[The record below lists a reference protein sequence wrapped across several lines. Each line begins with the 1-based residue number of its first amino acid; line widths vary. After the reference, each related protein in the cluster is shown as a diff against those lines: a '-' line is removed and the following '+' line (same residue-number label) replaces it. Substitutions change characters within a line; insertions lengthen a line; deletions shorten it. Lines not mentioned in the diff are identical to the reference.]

1 MTNLDIIKQK
11 MHKVNDEWVRVR
23 NEMYELRKQ
32 EIEEQK
38 EILKKHIGRCFK
50 REDTDI
56 WCIIIDVPQEYHTMT
71 GIDFNE
77 HQLPAM
83 FLYFKSLDQ
92 DTKDRAVLDYDTF
105 FIGDLPERDHPLKS
119 MQKVF
124 WKEVSPELFWKVYDR
139 FCNTIREQVQVRIE
153 SAAASEFAKLGQ
165 SGLSEEKPNGGW
177 FETNKKLAEEMS
189 DE

>member
-1 MTNLDIIKQK
+1 

-38 EILKKHIGRCFK
+38 EILKTHIGRCFK
-50 REDTDI
+50 REDSDI

-83 FLYFKSLDQ
+83 FLYFKSCDQ
-92 DTKDRAVLDYDTF
+92 DTMGRAVLDYDTF
-105 FIGDLPERDHPLKS
+105 FIGDLPEREHPLKS

-124 WKEVSPELFWKVYDR
+124 WKEVSPELFWKVYDK
-139 FCNTIREQVQVRIE
+139 FCNTVRAQVQGAWRRPLHPNLQNWPNRVYPKKNLT
-153 SAAASEFAKLGQ
+153 AV
-165 SGLSEEKPNGGW
+165 GLKQTKNSQRK
-177 FETNKKLAEEMS
+177 
-189 DE
+189 

>member
-1 MTNLDIIKQK
+1 MSNLDTIKQR
-11 MHKVNDEWVRVR
+11 MHEINNEWIRV
-23 NEMYELRKQ
+23 RKQ
-32 EIEEQK
+32 EIKEQK

-50 REDTDI
+50 KEDADT
-56 WCIIIDVPQEYHTMT
+56 WCVIIDVPHECHTKT

-83 FLYFKSLDQ
+83 FLYFNS
-92 DTKDRAVLDYDTF
+92 LDYDTF
-105 FIGDLPERDHPLKS
+105 FTGDLPEVEHPLKS

-124 WKEVSPELFWKVYDR
+124 WKEISPELFWKVYDR
-139 FCNTIREQVQVRIE
+139 FCNTVREQVQGRVA
-153 SAAASEFAKLGQ
+153 SAAASEFAKLAQ
-165 SGLSEEKPNGGW
+165 SGLSKEKPNGGW

>member
-1 MTNLDIIKQK
+1 

-38 EILKKHIGRCFK
+38 QILTKHIGRCFK
-50 REDTDI
+50 REDSDI
-56 WCIIIDVPQEYHTMT
+56 WCIIIDVPEEYHTMT

-83 FLYFKSLDQ
+83 FLYFKSLDH
-92 DTKDRAVLDYDTF
+92 DTKGRAVLDYDTF
-105 FIGDLPERDHPLKS
+105 FTGDLPETNHPL
-119 MQKVF
+119 KVF

-139 FCNTIREQVQVRIE
+139 FCNTVREQVQGRVA

-165 SGLSEEKPNGGW
+165 PGLSEQKSDD
-177 FETNKKLAEEMS
+177 ETNK
-189 DE
+189 

>member
-38 EILKKHIGRCFK
+38 QILTKHIGRCFK
-50 REDTDI
+50 REDSDI

-83 FLYFKSLDQ
+83 FLYFKSCDQ
-92 DTKDRAVLDYDTF
+92 DTMGRAVLDYDTF
-105 FIGDLPERDHPLKS
+105 FIGEHPLKS

-139 FCNTIREQVQVRIE
+139 FCNTVRDQIQGRVA

-165 SGLSEEKPNGGW
+165 SGLSGQKSDD
-177 FETNKKLAEEMS
+177 ETNE
-189 DE
+189 